1 MLRPAPNDRRREDA
15 YLLRTEEGAMIAV
28 IFEVWPADGH
38 KQTYLDI
45 AASLRPELEHI
56 DGFISIE
63 RFQSLTDETK
73 LLSLSFW
80 RDEAAVAAWRNVE
93 RHRAAQKRG
102 REGVFRDYH
111 LRIAHVVRDYGLTE
125 RAEAPSDSRAANG

>member
-1 MLRPAPNDRRREDA
+1 
-15 YLLRTEEGAMIAV
+15 MIAV
-28 IFEVWPADGH
+28 IFEVWPAAGH

-45 AASLRPELEHI
+45 AASLRPELERI

-80 RDEAAVAAWRNVE
+80 RDEGAVAAWRNIE

-102 REGVFRDYH
+102 REGVFRDYR
-111 LRIAHVVRDYGLTE
+111 LRIAGVVRDYGMTE
-125 RAEAPSDSRAANG
+125 RAEAPTDSRAANG